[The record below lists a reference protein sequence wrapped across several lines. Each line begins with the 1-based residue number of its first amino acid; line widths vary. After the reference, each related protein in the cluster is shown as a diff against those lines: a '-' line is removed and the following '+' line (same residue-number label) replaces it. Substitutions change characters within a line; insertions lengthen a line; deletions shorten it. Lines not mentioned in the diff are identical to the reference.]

1 VRVGEGPRAAVPAF
15 FSAFEVNMKRLAAVS
30 LTLVLLAACD
40 PPTGPPLIVPDAE
53 PLGQISDGMHGGMVG
68 FYFLPPMTRQP
79 SSDGTFDP
87 DLSPVVEICE
97 SPACAAIHA
106 RYTLTEG
113 TTAHRVE
120 LDLEG
125 EAYRLGWSTRETGA
139 TVGQT
144 YRVRVM
150 LYGLELGHADV
161 QIFDNGREAKNLR
174 TGETIGLVGNVLPV
188 RFRIETGVLD
198 AFVTTWNTTLASGTT
213 VTLALAG
220 EVNASIDWGDG
231 TMTLVTTPGP
241 HVHEYGNEGTY
252 TVKVRGRVTAYN
264 SFIHGGATS
273 EAQKLVSV
281 DSWGR
286 VGFTSLGNAF
296 YRASNL
302 ISVPGHTGGLES
314 VTNMWSMFAA
324 ATRFNADIGG
334 WDVSNV
340 TNMGAMFNSAT
351 SFNQD
356 IGGWDVSSVTDMHYM
371 FGSAKAFN
379 QDIGGWDVSSVTSMV
394 WVFAD
399 AESFN
404 QDIGRWDVS
413 SVTNMNSMFLSA
425 RSFNQDIGGWDVS
438 KVTEMERMFR
448 RATSFN
454 QDIGEWDVSNAN
466 SMRQMF
472 AHAEAFNQD
481 IGRWDLSNVFDM
493 GWMFTGA
500 ISFNGDIGMW
510 NTSNVTY
517 MGQMFY
523 GADNFNQDIG
533 GWDVS
538 NVTTMSNMFN
548 DAYSFNQDIGRWN
561 TGNVTNMAGM
571 FSGAS
576 SFNQAIGSWDTSSLM
591 HMHGMFS
598 RASSFN
604 QDIGGWNTSNV
615 TEMLEMFDRASSFNQ
630 DIGRWDVSKVSWM
643 NSMFRDATSF
653 NQDLSDWCVAL
664 IEEKPEDFDIGAIN
678 WEQDWGR
685 PVWGTCPPK

>member
-68 FYFLPPMTRQP
+68 FYFLPPVTRQP

-425 RSFNQDIGGWDVS
+425 RSFNQGIGGWDVSNVVSMQDMFTGARAFNGDIGGWDVS
-438 KVTEMERMFR
+438 KVNTMSSMFR
-448 RATSFN
+448 LAT
-454 QDIGEWDVSNAN
+454 
-466 SMRQMF
+466 
-472 AHAEAFNQD
+472 
-481 IGRWDLSNVFDM
+481 
-493 GWMFTGA
+493 
-500 ISFNGDIGMW
+500 
-510 NTSNVTY
+510 
-517 MGQMFY
+517 
-523 GADNFNQDIG
+523 
-533 GWDVS
+533 
-538 NVTTMSNMFN
+538 
-548 DAYSFNQDIGRWN
+548 SFNQDIGRWN
-561 TGNVTNMAGM
+561 VSNVTSMGSM
-571 FSGAS
+571 FSDAV
-576 SFNQAIGSWDTSSLM
+576 SFD
-591 HMHGMFS
+591 
-598 RASSFN
+598 
-604 QDIGGWNTSNV
+604 QDIGHWDVSKVISMNN
-615 TEMLEMFDRASSFNQ
+615 MFLSATSFNQ
-630 DIGRWDVSKVSWM
+630 DIGRWDVSKVTNM
-643 NSMFRDATSF
+643 LRMFRYATSF
-653 NQDLSDWCVAL
+653 DQDLSDWCVGL
-664 IEEKPEDFDIGAIN
+664 IETAPDFFDDGATS
-678 WEQDWGR
+678 WTQPR
-685 PVWGTCPPK
+685 PVWGFCPSL

>member
-68 FYFLPPMTRQP
+68 FYFLPPVTRQP

-425 RSFNQDIGGWDVS
+425 RSFNQGIGGWDVSNVVSMQDMFTGARAFNGDIGGWDVS
-438 KVTEMERMFR
+438 KVNTMSSMFR
-448 RATSFN
+448 LAT
-454 QDIGEWDVSNAN
+454 
-466 SMRQMF
+466 
-472 AHAEAFNQD
+472 
-481 IGRWDLSNVFDM
+481 
-493 GWMFTGA
+493 
-500 ISFNGDIGMW
+500 
-510 NTSNVTY
+510 
-517 MGQMFY
+517 
-523 GADNFNQDIG
+523 
-533 GWDVS
+533 
-538 NVTTMSNMFN
+538 
-548 DAYSFNQDIGRWN
+548 SFNQDIGRWN
-561 TGNVTNMAGM
+561 VSNVTSMGSM
-571 FSGAS
+571 FSDAV
-576 SFNQAIGSWDTSSLM
+576 SFD
-591 HMHGMFS
+591 
-598 RASSFN
+598 
-604 QDIGGWNTSNV
+604 QDIGHWDVSKVISMNN
-615 TEMLEMFDRASSFNQ
+615 MFLSATSFNQ
-630 DIGRWDVSKVSWM
+630 DIGRWDVSKVTNM
-643 NSMFRDATSF
+643 LRMFRYATSF
-653 NQDLSDWCVAL
+653 DQDLSDWCVGL
-664 IEEKPEDFDIGAIN
+664 IETAPGYFDDGATS
-678 WEQDWGR
+678 WTQPR
-685 PVWGTCPPK
+685 PVWGYCPSL